1 MSGQVFYPFG
11 PPSGGGGGGGGVR
24 KYGMGKGLMKGGPIE
39 QYLLAQEQQRKKL
52 RGSALQEYNTYKKLF
67 NEYKAAEDARKKEI
81 LARIQTIDIANLN
94 LTGNITD
101 PTGAT
106 APLPPTPFTD
116 EQMEKI
122 KEFKRML
129 SLDDL
134 KSAGGAGGSAMEEE
148 GAGAGAG
155 AGGLSTEYDPF
166 GNVIK
171 YDEHGN
177 RIFPPGVGGSF
188 APAPPSQPGG
198 LYLGP
203 NMRPRKQRNRKTRQN
218 RKRNRKTQKSLL
230 KRK

>member
-24 KYGMGKGLMKGGPIE
+24 KYGMGKGLMQGGPID
-39 QYLLAQEQQRKKL
+39 QYLSSITPEQRKRL
-52 RGSALQEYNTYKKLF
+52 RGSKLQEYLGYKKIYD
-67 NEYKAAEDARKKEI
+67 EYQAAEDARKKEI
-81 LARIQTIDIANLN
+81 LARMQSIDVANLN

-122 KEFKRML
+122 KELERIS
-129 SLDDL
+129 SLEEPT
-134 KSAGGAGGSAMEEE
+134 SAGGSAMIEE
-148 GAGAGAG
+148 GAGAG

-166 GNVIK
+166 GNVIN
-171 YDEHGN
+171 YDKHGN

-188 APAPPSQPGG
+188 APAPPQRGS

-203 NMRPRKQRNRKTRQN
+203 NMRSRKQRNRKTRQN